1 LKLNSEKPFLIAK
14 ENGFDH
20 CTWQQLTSNRRILI
34 CSVTR
39 PQNIFLPV
47 YARQLCIWS
56 YVYKS
61 LGVDQ
66 TYLVTE
72 DNKITALWTAN
83 FSQDLDVLCDL
94 NNEFV
99 EWLAKQALHDH
110 GTQFLGRYWNYQVL
124 INNGHVEK
132 LYQQPTDNLLKH
144 FVRDTGDIPTAKA
157 IKAHEQ
163 MLFTPLALRKDL
175 NVSAKLFYYRLHP
188 NIELKNYLLNQK
200 QIDQ

>member
-1 LKLNSEKPFLIAK
+1 M
-14 ENGFDH
+14 
-20 CTWQQLTSNRRILI
+20 
-34 CSVTR
+34 TR

-66 TYLVTE
+66 TYLITE

-94 NNEFV
+94 DNQFV
-99 EWLAKQALHDH
+99 EWLAQQALHDH
-110 GTQFLGRYWNYQVL
+110 DTKFLARYWNYQVL
-124 INNGHVEK
+124 INNGCVEK

-144 FVRDTGDIPTAKA
+144 FVRDTGDIHTAKA

-175 NVSAKLFYYRLHP
+175 DVSAKLFYYRLHP
-188 NIELKNYLLNQK
+188 NSELKNYLLDK
-200 QIDQ
+200 KTG